1 MAQRHKGR
9 RTIKTVYKNR
19 KPENDGENEPFPWF
33 ISTLCEMYNIK
44 CLLEFF
50 LSLAT
55 VALVT
60 SLSSCLGTKFSTGVR
75 CQNSSS
81 LLWL

>member
-33 ISTLCEMYNIK
+33 IVTL
-44 CLLEFF
+44 
-50 LSLAT
+50 
-55 VALVT
+55 
-60 SLSSCLGTKFSTGVR
+60 
-75 CQNSSS
+75 
-81 LLWL
+81 